1 MSFMRYR
8 YGHKVSGQGLFVIIV
23 GVIIF
28 AVSRIAAGRIEDKKL
43 KSSVR
48 TVGIILAAV
57 CVVLSD
63 MMDMIYSD

>member
-1 MSFMRYR
+1 M
-8 YGHKVSGQGLFVIIV
+8 FVIIV